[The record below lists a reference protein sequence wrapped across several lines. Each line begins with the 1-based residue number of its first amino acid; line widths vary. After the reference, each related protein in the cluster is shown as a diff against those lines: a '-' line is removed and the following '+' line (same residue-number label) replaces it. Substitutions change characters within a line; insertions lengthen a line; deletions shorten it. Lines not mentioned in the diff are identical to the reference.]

1 MNKTWIVTSETYL
14 RQTKS
19 WSFLL
24 LVLMPFLFIGMTF
37 GISYVATPNKDK
49 SDIAVVSTN
58 SALRT
63 SFIKQSGVATTKK
76 YATAATAQKAT
87 NRSDIN
93 GYVVLKATGK
103 QVSAT
108 FNGPNEINSGD
119 QAKIQRFLATLQT
132 QLNVQQAK
140 LSPTQQQALAIQPK
154 FKQQLQKKTA
164 SDKAAKTISFY
175 VLVFFVY
182 LILTTYSSIT
192 AQEIAAEKGTKIMEV
207 IFSSTTPRK
216 YFNGK
221 VYGVLLM
228 IVTQLFVYLLGGALV
243 VQFAQHSRIT
253 ADLWQ
258 QYSSVIGK
266 VLSNLLSINLLFALA
281 AVLLYTVVSAF
292 CGALVTRV
300 EDAGKA
306 SQPVIYLNLLTFVM
320 AMAFQGSPSSGVV
333 TIFSYIP
340 FFSSYLMPLR
350 LINATATMTEAVISM
365 IILLVT
371 VVGSMWYIGKIYGG
385 LMLQTDELGFW
396 GNLKRGLSLK

>member
-76 YATAATAQKAT
+76 YATAAAAQKAT

-132 QLNVQQAK
+132 
-140 LSPTQQQALAIQPK
+140 
-154 FKQQLQKKTA
+154 
-164 SDKAAKTISFY
+164 
-175 VLVFFVY
+175 
-182 LILTTYSSIT
+182 
-192 AQEIAAEKGTKIMEV
+192 
-207 IFSSTTPRK
+207 
-216 YFNGK
+216 
-221 VYGVLLM
+221 
-228 IVTQLFVYLLGGALV
+228 
-243 VQFAQHSRIT
+243 
-253 ADLWQ
+253 
-258 QYSSVIGK
+258 
-266 VLSNLLSINLLFALA
+266 
-281 AVLLYTVVSAF
+281 
-292 CGALVTRV
+292 
-300 EDAGKA
+300 
-306 SQPVIYLNLLTFVM
+306 
-320 AMAFQGSPSSGVV
+320 
-333 TIFSYIP
+333 
-340 FFSSYLMPLR
+340 
-350 LINATATMTEAVISM
+350 
-365 IILLVT
+365 
-371 VVGSMWYIGKIYGG
+371 
-385 LMLQTDELGFW
+385 
-396 GNLKRGLSLK
+396 